1 MANLTY
7 YSFNKRSK
15 STKQPAGGGTTIDVK
30 LKGGTDLLSPT
41 FILDWP
47 AGSIPTFN
55 YVFFENRYYFVKN
68 IINETSYRYQIVCE
82 EDYLATHKTE
92 LATTPVQILYATG
105 GRDDI
110 MDKRIPTGSNIHVSS
125 VSTPIPGFT
134 IIDEAMGPIVLSV
147 TGTGSFGTYLM
158 SQGSQLPELL
168 KNADLFWN
176 LNVPDILTAEK
187 QKWLSGSAPDCI
199 KGAISLPFTPRSSS
213 LGANE
218 QLFLG
223 GYPCTDNDGNAIEV
237 LEITNPICKYDC
249 ELNIPWRY
257 NDWRRHSP
265 YSNLVI
271 YLPFFGLQ
279 QLPVDDLVNDN
290 KIFVDY
296 SANIT
301 SGDISYQIQGVTSSR
316 VVATGSTNC
325 AIQTPYGSANINVGK
340 VASSIAPAIG
350 AIAGVAAGA
359 VTGGAGYLAIG
370 AGLAASAATIGT
382 ALSGETK
389 GGGGLGG
396 GSSQGLDK
404 AVRLS
409 CISRELTDSQSSLNP
424 LIGKPVMKKD
434 IIGNYSGFVQTGDMM
449 VAGDMLDAEREM
461 INSLC
466 DGGFYYE

>member
-7 YSFNKRSK
+7 YTFNKRSK
-15 STKQPAGGGTTIDVK
+15 STKQPTGGGTTIDVK

-41 FILDWP
+41 FIIDW
-47 AGSIPTFN
+47 AGGSVPTFN

-68 IINETSYRYQIVCE
+68 IINETNYRYQIVCE
-82 EDYLATHKTE
+82 EDYLASHKTE
-92 LATTPVQILYATG
+92 IGTTPVQILYASG
-105 GRDDI
+105 GRNDI
-110 MDKRIPTGSNIHVSS
+110 IDKRIPTSSDIHIES
-125 VSTPIPGFT
+125 VGTPMPGFT
-134 IIDEAMGPIVLSV
+134 IIDYEMGPIVLSV

-158 SQGSQLPELL
+158 SDGSQLPELL
-168 KNADLFWN
+168 KNAELFWN
-176 LNVPDILTAEK
+176 INVNDIITAEK

-199 KGAISLPFTPRSSS
+199 KGAISLPFTPRTSS

-223 GYPCTDNDGNAIEV
+223 GYPCTDSNGTPIEV
-237 LEITNPICKYDC
+237 LEIVNPICKYDC
-249 ELNIPWRY
+249 ELTIPWRY

-279 QLPVDDLVNDN
+279 QLPTDDLVNDS

-301 SGDISYQIQGVTSSR
+301 SGDISYEIQGVTSSR

-325 AIQTPYGSANINVGK
+325 AVQTPYGSANINVGK

-370 AGLAASAATIGT
+370 AGLAASAATIGS

-404 AVRLS
+404 DVRLS

-434 IIGNYSGFVQTGDMM
+434 IVGNYSGFVQTGDMM
-449 VAGDMLDAEREM
+449 IAGDMLDSERDM

-466 DGGFYYE
+466 NGGFYYE